1 MVGEQ
6 EENMVVVQKT
16 KWLGNKNQD
25 GWCTRDNTV
34 GDSVE
39 TMLLEKK
46 IQDVWK
52 TKDNIVGE
60 QETRRLE
67 NKRQED

>member
-1 MVGEQ
+1 MVGIPE
-6 EENMVVVQKT
+6 T
-16 KWLGNKNQD
+16 IWL
-25 GWCTRDNTV
+25 
-34 GDSVE
+34 E
-39 TMLLEKK
+39 TIWLEKK

-60 QETRRLE
+60 QEARRLE